1 MDENG
6 DTGGDHEVTPEVDA
20 LGAETPVPLDV
31 ADHNSST
38 ENAAFTA
45 AKIIAMPP
53 WTPSLPRTPY
63 GEDRRHELEQLLFRL
78 LHDEDRKPFCWNAL
92 IRVFSLC

>member
-45 AKIIAMPP
+45 AKIIAIA
-53 WTPSLPRTPY
+53 TLDT
-63 GEDRRHELEQLLFRL
+63 LFASNTI
-78 LHDEDRKPFCWNAL
+78 W
-92 IRVFSLC
+92 

>member
-38 ENAAFTA
+38 ENAAF
-45 AKIIAMPP
+45 IAIA
-53 WTPSLPRTPY
+53 TLDT
-63 GEDRRHELEQLLFRL
+63 LFASNTI
-78 LHDEDRKPFCWNAL
+78 W
-92 IRVFSLC
+92 